1 MNGAMLGVMCCLAGF
16 LMAWF
21 GFELLLFRVS
31 CSLCGV
37 PLPSMLRSV
46 GIVLSLLVA
55 PIFVEAVLFAILQEA
70 YTASNYPLW
79 EADLVFAFLALPI
92 HMVMCSAVHAR
103 MMQVRVRECLGVWFV
118 EKTIKF
124 ALVLPVVGLS
134 VLILLAAPAKG

>member
-1 MNGAMLGVMCCLAGF
+1 MNGAMLGIICCLSGF
-16 LMAWF
+16 LMAWLM
-21 GFELLLFRVS
+21 FELLLFRVS

-37 PLPSMLRSV
+37 PLPSMFRSV
-46 GIVLSLLVA
+46 GIVISLLIA

-92 HMVMCSAVHAR
+92 HMVMCSVVHAR
-103 MMQVRVRECLGVWFV
+103 MMQVRVRECLSVWFV

-124 ALVLPVVGLS
+124 AMILPVAGL
-134 VLILLAAPAKG
+134 VILILLAAPAKA